1 MRLFLSNNIYFLTNS
16 DTYSKNIVQSLQ
28 FLLLKQDSFFLVGG
42 TAEPED
48 DPESFHRDILRYD
61 PDSEQLDGDG
71 PKAAKPRFCAGCPV
85 FKRGLNAVLCRRGR
99 RLIKIMTFP

>member
-16 DTYSKNIVQSLQ
+16 DKYSKIIVQSLQ

-61 PDSEQLDGDG
+61 PDSEQWVEIDQKLQ
-71 PKAAKPRFCAGCPV
+71 KPDFVRVALFSSEISVPCFAEGE
-85 FKRGLNAVLCRRGR
+85 GQ
-99 RLIKIMTFP
+99 